1 MSLDH
6 RLINLLICPLCKGP
20 LQLARDDSSK
30 PIELQ
35 CPADRLGFP
44 IRDGI
49 PVMLEAEAR
58 VLDDLP
64 PPAPSPLHRPGG

>member
-6 RLINLLICPLCKGP
+6 RLIDLLVCPVCKGP
-20 LQLARDDSSK
+20 LQMARDAQQR
-30 PIELQ
+30 PAELQ
-35 CPADRLGFP
+35 CPADRLAFP

-58 VLDDLP
+58 VMEAFP
-64 PPAPSPLHRPGG
+64 PPAPSPL